1 MPEYQYGNTTIEYTL
16 EHKPEAKDIIIS
28 VDWIDGVKVITPPSV
43 DVIKLQEVLHKK
55 SPWIMS
61 KWYEFEEITAPPCPK
76 EYVSGEKFL
85 YIGRS
90 YRLKVQK
97 GAAKDAPP
105 SLLFQ
110 QSQFIASVSSKSTNI
125 EIAEQLHPLFIN
137 WYMQHGQAKLNERL
151 QIYSPKMGVSPSKLQ
166 LKDQKM
172 RWGSCTTDQAIYINW
187 RIMMAPMK
195 VIDYVLVH
203 EMSHLKYPNHSADF
217 WQFVRSILPDYEVRK
232 EWLRI
237 NGPLL
242 IL

>member
-1 MPEYQYGNTTIEYTL
+1 MPEYKYGNTMIEYTL
-16 EHKPEAKDIIIS
+16 EHRPEAKDIIIS
-28 VDWIDGVKVITPPSV
+28 VDWIDGVRVVSPPEV
-43 DVIKLQEVLHKK
+43 DEIRLREVLHKK
-55 SPWIMS
+55 SPWIIS
-61 KWYEFEEITAPPCPK
+61 KWYEFEEVSAPSSPK

-90 YRLKVQK
+90 YRLKVE
-97 GAAKDAPP
+97 KDSTVIVP
-105 SLLFQ
+105 SLVFQ
-110 QSQFIASVSSKSTNI
+110 HGRFNATVSSKLTSK
-125 EIAEQLHPLFIN
+125 ELSDQLRPLFVN

-151 QIYSPKMGVSPSKLQ
+151 RIYIPKMGVTPSKLQ

-172 RWGSCTTDQAIYINW
+172 RWGSCATDRSIYINW

-203 EMSHLKYPNHSADF
+203 EMGHLKYPNHSTDF
-217 WQFVRSILPDYEVRK
+217 WQFVRSILPDYDERK

-242 IL
+242 TL

>member
-16 EHKPEAKDIIIS
+16 EQKPEAKDIIIS
-28 VDWIDGVKVITPPSV
+28 VDWIDGVKVISPPSV
-43 DVIKLQEVLHKK
+43 DELKLQEVLHKK

-61 KWYEFEEITAPPCPK
+61 KWFEFEEITTPPNPK
-76 EYVSGEKFL
+76 VYVSGEKFL

-97 GAAKDAPP
+97 VNMDTP
-105 SLLFQ
+105 SLMFQ
-110 QSQFIASVSSKSTNI
+110 KGRFNASVSSKLTNT
-125 EIAEQLHPLFIN
+125 EVSELLRPLFVN

-151 QIYSPKMGVSPSKLQ
+151 HIYAPKMGVSPFKLQ

-172 RWGSCTTDQAIYINW
+172 RWGSCTMDNAIYINW

-203 EMSHLKYPNHSADF
+203 EMGHLKYPNHSADF
-217 WQFVRSILPDYEVRK
+217 WQFVRTILPDYDARK
-232 EWLRI
+232 DWLRV

-242 IL
+242 TL

>member
-16 EHKPEAKDIIIS
+16 EHKPLVTDIIIS
-28 VDWIDGVKVITPPSV
+28 VDWIDGVKVVTPPGI
-43 DVIKLQEVLHKK
+43 DDTKLQEVLHKK

-61 KWYEFEEITAPPCPK
+61 KWYEFEEITASPTPK
-76 EYVSGEKFL
+76 EFVSGEKFL

-90 YRLKVQK
+90 YRLKVEKKAIEQS
-97 GAAKDAPP
+97 

-110 QSQFIASVSSKSTNI
+110 QGRFIAIVSAKLTND
-125 EIAEQLHPLFIN
+125 EVAEQLSPLFMK
-137 WYMQHGQAKLNERL
+137 WYILHGQNKLNERL
-151 QIYSPKMGVSPSKLQ
+151 RIFSPKMGVAPSKLQ

-172 RWGSCTTDQAIYINW
+172 RWGSCAADQSIYINW

-203 EMSHLKYPNHSADF
+203 EMGHLKYPNHSADF
-217 WQFVRSILPDYEVRK
+217 WQFVRSILPDYDERK

-242 IL
+242 TL